1 MILASRFST
10 QLILQRTRPS
20 IPYPRH
26 GNHRSMQRLAVNS
39 RKKREVLDI
48 TDRVEEQLAKNGHVS
63 GICHL
68 LVLHTTAAL
77 TTADLDPGTHLDML
91 DAFEAMMPKR
101 RYRHHHNPAHRLDAI
116 VSRLLR

>member
-10 QLILQRTRPS
+10 QLILQRTRQS
-20 IPYPRH
+20 IPYPPH

-48 TDRVEEQLAKNGHVS
+48 TDRVEEQLAQNGHDS

-77 TTADLDPGTHLDML
+77 TIADLDPCTHLDML
-91 DAFEAMMPKR
+91 DSS
-101 RYRHHHNPAHRLDAI
+101 
-116 VSRLLR
+116 VSIMS